1 MKRTV
6 LLVSSAILASVG
18 ISLEQNLWTAFWEA
32 QADHHMI
39 GDQFSAHD
47 PAGASDEGDEPK
59 PLPLQ
64 ASATFEGGLRGELNA
79 VASLGP
85 TPPDRLAG

>member
-1 MKRTV
+1 MKRTIF
-6 LLVSSAILASVG
+6 LVSSAVLASVG
-18 ISLEQNLWTAFWEA
+18 ISLEQNLLTAFWEA
-32 QADHHMI
+32 QADHHTI
-39 GDQFSAHD
+39 GDQLSAHD

-59 PLPLQ
+59 PPPLQ

-85 TPPDRLAG
+85 TPTEPLAS